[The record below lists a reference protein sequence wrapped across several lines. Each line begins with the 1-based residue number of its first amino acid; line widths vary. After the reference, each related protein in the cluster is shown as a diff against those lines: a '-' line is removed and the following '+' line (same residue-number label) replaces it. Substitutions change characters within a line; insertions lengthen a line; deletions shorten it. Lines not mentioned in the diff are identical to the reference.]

1 MFGADAVIFD
11 FIGTLTVI
19 ENYPYEGS
27 IEKLFQSLVENGF
40 DVDYTQFNKEYERAY
55 YRNREI
61 RYQRLIEIPNRV
73 WVSEALNKLG
83 HATAPD
89 DSRIKLAINA
99 FFEDYLKALKLREFA
114 KTTLKNLP
122 QKYKVGLVSNFT
134 HAAVIYTGLEKLNI
148 NSYFDAVLVSEAFG
162 WRKPSPKIFRE
173 ALKRLGVEAEKTL
186 FVGDTPL
193 EDIQGAKDVGMKTVF
208 IPSQFKNLDD
218 MKKAAR
224 QPDYFIRSL
233 NEVLS
238 ILNSHHTEPY

>member
-1 MFGADAVIFD
+1 MLEVDAVIFD

-40 DVDYTQFNKEYERAY
+40 DVDSTQFNKEYERAY
-55 YRNREI
+55 YRNRKI

-83 HATAPD
+83 HATTSD
-89 DSRIKLAINA
+89 DSGIKLAVNA
-99 FFEDYLKALKLREFA
+99 FFEDYLKALKLQEFA
-114 KTTLKNLP
+114 ETTLKNCT

-134 HAAVIYTGLEKLNI
+134 HATVIYTGLEKLKI
-148 NSYFDAVLVSEAFG
+148 NAYFNTVLVSEAFG

-173 ALKRLGVEAEKTL
+173 ALRRLAVKAERTL

-193 EDIQGAKDVGMKTVF
+193 EDIQGAKEVGMKTVF

-218 MKKAAR
+218 MQKAAK
-224 QPDYFIRSL
+224 QPDYIIKNL
-233 NEVLS
+233 NEVLN
-238 ILNSHHTEPY
+238 ILNSHPTIPQ